1 MLPHSGSDSDRMTKE
16 QFVQALV
23 MAPENHRGDPLGQ
36 QMVFGLCDI
45 ADTGGDFSLDKD
57 EFVRFAKVLGGD
69 EERALSAFTELDHG
83 NGVISRQ
90 EMFNAF
96 RDYLHGSD
104 LQKPGGV
111 LLGTLV

>member
-1 MLPHSGSDSDRMTKE
+1 
-16 QFVQALV
+16 
-23 MAPENHRGDPLGQ
+23 
-36 QMVFGLCDI
+36 MVFGLCDI

-57 EFVRFAKVLGGD
+57 EFVRFAEVLGGD

-96 RDYLHGSD
+96 RDYLHGR
-104 LQKPGGV
+104 K
-111 LLGTLV
+111 LVAMPWKSMNRKYQPDHYRLPWVA